1 MLGTISKKLRILGFD
16 CTYSST
22 IDDEDLILIAK
33 KEGRIIITKDVHLA
47 NKAKK
52 LDVTTIG
59 ITAPVEKDQL
69 VQIAK
74 NMGWKKYEFV
84 ASNARCPV
92 CNGVLHSRQK
102 DQIEAK
108 IPPRIAEN
116 INEFWICQGCSH
128 VYWEGT
134 HIKKLQR
141 FIAEINEQL

>member
-33 KEGRIIITKDVHLA
+33 KEGRIIITKDAHLA

-52 LDVTTIG
+52 LDVTTIW
-59 ITAPVEKDQL
+59 ITVPVEKDQL
-69 VQIAK
+69 VEIAK

-92 CNGVLHSRQK
+92 CNGVLRSVQK
-102 DQIEAK
+102 DQIKAK
-108 IPPRIAEN
+108 MPPRIAEN
-116 INEFWICQGCSH
+116 ISEFWICQGCGH

-134 HIKKLQR
+134 HIKKMQR